1 MQFMVEV
8 SCKQLVVET
17 PPRGMVIDVET
28 PQRGVFTK
36 ALYSIAFFL
45 VIVLGCPSFAQD
57 KFLLEDE
64 KNNISVYEQVNKSVV
79 NITSRG
85 VHYDEFSFYAY
96 PTEGSGSGFIF
107 DKEGHIIT
115 NYHVVENGKE
125 FVTTLYNGQQY
136 STKLV
141 GADPNN
147 DIAVLQIKIPSE
159 KVYPCMLGSSQGL
172 KVGQK
177 VLAIGNPFGLD
188 RTLTTGIIS
197 SLGRTLKTESG
208 RIIKGIIQ
216 TDAAINPGNS
226 GGPLLNSRGEVIGV
240 NSAIISR
247 VGQSSGI
254 GFAIPINIV
263 KSIVKD
269 LILFGYVVRAN
280 IGILQVY
287 ENGKGLLIAQLEPN
301 GPAQKAGLQGPKL
314 IVQKSGVVEYRAI
327 DRSQAD
333 LIIGVDDKEVKAL
346 DELLDYIETKK
357 PDTSVNI
364 HILRKGG
371 KATIPVT
378 LGKSQSN

>member
-8 SCKQLVVET
+8 NYRRLVVKK
-17 PPRGMVIDVET
+17 PYFDIIA
-28 PQRGVFTK
+28 GVFIFTLVLLL
-36 ALYSIAFFL
+36 ALFFYS
-45 VIVLGCPSFAQD
+45 PSLAQD
-57 KFLLEDE
+57 KFFLEDE

-85 VHYDEFSFYAY
+85 VHYDEFFFYAY

-125 FVTTLYNGQQY
+125 FTTTLYNGQQY
-136 STKLV
+136 STKLI

-147 DIAVLQIKIPSE
+147 DIAVLQIKIPPE
-159 KVYPCMLGSSQGL
+159 KLFPCNLGSSQGL

-197 SLGRTLKTESG
+197 SLGRTLRTESG
-208 RIIKGIIQ
+208 RLIKGIIQ

-226 GGPLLNSRGEVIGV
+226 GGPLLNSRGDVIGV
-240 NSAIISR
+240 NSAIVSR

-263 KSIVKD
+263 KNIVKD
-269 LILFGYVVRAN
+269 LISFGYVVRAN

-314 IVQKSGVVEYRAI
+314 IIQKSGVVEYRAI

-333 LIIGVDDKEVKAL
+333 LIVGVDSREIKAL
-346 DELLDYIETKK
+346 DELLDYVETKK
-357 PDTSVNI
+357 PGSVVNVQVV
-364 HILRKGG
+364 RKGM
-371 KATIPVT
+371 KTSIPVT
-378 LGKSQSN
+378 LGKSQAN

>member
-8 SCKQLVVET
+8 SCKQLAVKMLSLICMRT
-17 PPRGMVIDVET
+17 SYVI
-28 PQRGVFTK
+28 
-36 ALYSIAFFL
+36 AILLAI
-45 VIVLGCPSFAQD
+45 ILGSPLQAQE

-64 KNNISVYEQVNKSVV
+64 KNNISVYEQANKSVV

-85 VHYDEFSFYAY
+85 VHYDEFFFYAY

-125 FVTTLYNGQQY
+125 FITTLYNGQQY

-147 DIAVLQIKIPSE
+147 DIAVLQIKIPPE
-159 KVYPCMLGSSQGL
+159 KLYPCMLGSSQGL

-197 SLGRTLKTESG
+197 SLGRTLRTESG
-208 RIIKGIIQ
+208 RLIKGIIQ

-226 GGPLLNSRGEVIGV
+226 GGPLLNSRGDVIGV
-240 NSAIISR
+240 NSAIVSR

-269 LILFGYVVRAN
+269 LIVFGYVVRAN

-333 LIIGVDDKEVKAL
+333 LIIGVDDKEIKAL

-357 PDTSVNI
+357 PGVSVNI
-364 HILRKGG
+364 HVLRKGI
-371 KATIPVT
+371 KVTVPVI

>member
-8 SCKQLVVET
+8 NCKPAKRRKTYSCEEHMRLSNYFINYFLTMLFVVSLNS
-17 PPRGMVIDVET
+17 V
-28 PQRGVFTK
+28 
-36 ALYSIAFFL
+36 
-45 VIVLGCPSFAQD
+45 SFAQE
-57 KFLLEDE
+57 KSLLEDE
-64 KNNISVYEQVNKSVV
+64 KNNISVYDQANKSVV
-79 NITSRG
+79 NITTRG
-85 VHYDEFSFYAY
+85 IQYDDFFVHAY
-96 PTEGSGSGFIF
+96 PTEGSGSGFVLN
-107 DKEGHIIT
+107 KEGYIIT
-115 NYHVVENGKE
+115 NYHVVENARE
-125 FVTTLYNGQQY
+125 LVTTLYNGQQY

-141 GADPNN
+141 GVDPNN
-147 DIAVLQIKIPSE
+147 DIAVLQIKIPPE
-159 KVYPCMLGSSQGL
+159 KLYPCMLGTSQGL

-208 RIIKGIIQ
+208 RLVNGIIQ

-226 GGPLLNSRGEVIGV
+226 GGPLLNSKGEVIGV

-269 LILFGYVVRAN
+269 LISYGHVIRAN

-287 ENGKGLLIAQLEPN
+287 ENGRGLLIAQLEPN

-314 IVQKSGVVEYRAI
+314 IIQKSRNIEYRAI
-327 DRSQAD
+327 DRSAAD
-333 LIIGVDDKEVKAL
+333 LIIGVDEKEVRAL
-346 DELLDYIETKK
+346 DELLDYVESKK
-357 PDTSVNI
+357 PGTVVKV
-364 HILRKGG
+364 ILIRKGV
-371 KATIPVT
+371 KISIPVT
-378 LGKSQSN
+378 LGKS